1 MKRVTIALD
10 DEMYVALLEYAA
22 ERSKREM
29 RRFSMGKAIRDLVAS
44 QLATIGPVER
54 RQELKRT
61 SSAISAD

>member
-29 RRFSMGKAIRDLVAS
+29 RRFSMGRAIRDLVAS
-44 QLATIGPVER
+44 QLETIGPMER
-54 RQELKRT
+54 RHELKRA
-61 SSAISAD
+61 SSAVPAD

>member
-22 ERSKREM
+22 ERSKHDM

-44 QLATIGPVER
+44 QLATIGPLER
-54 RQELKRT
+54 RQELKQT
-61 SSAISAD
+61 SSVVSAD